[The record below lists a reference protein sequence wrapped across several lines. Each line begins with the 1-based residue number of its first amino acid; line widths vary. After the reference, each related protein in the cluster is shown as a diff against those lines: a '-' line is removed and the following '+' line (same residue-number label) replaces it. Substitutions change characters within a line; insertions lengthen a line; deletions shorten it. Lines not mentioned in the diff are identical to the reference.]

1 MSSFLVCNKYI
12 CNSGLYIDR
21 LIFMPI
27 TQENFHKQNTRY
39 LNKINTNNFDFLRV
53 VFAFT
58 VAFAHLIELSNLE
71 VLNPYKGYFNTR
83 LAIDGFFIVSGFL
96 IAKSYENSSTI
107 KEYIIRRAKR
117 IIPAYVVVILTSALL
132 FSFISTNS
140 LYDYFFNLQFWKYL
154 GANLSFQNY
163 LEPCL
168 PGVFETNRI
177 CAVNGAL
184 WTIKIEEAF
193 YLSVPLFYWLVGVK
207 KINFYGLIIIV
218 YVLSVI
224 YYMYFLSID
233 NYRIAKQ
240 LPGALAFFATGI
252 VFYKNFSLLHK
263 WKDYIII
270 PCLIL
275 FALEHYIFK
284 TQILK
289 PIVFGFMVF
298 YIAYSFRFLNN
309 FGKYGDFT
317 YGIYIYHFPVIQLF
331 AFLSLFNKYPP
342 FIMCAIV
349 LAITLTLAILSW
361 YLVEL
366 PYLSKSRRLRQKK
379 LLSK

>member
-1 MSSFLVCNKYI
+1 
-12 CNSGLYIDR
+12 
-21 LIFMPI
+21 
-27 TQENFHKQNTRY
+27 
-39 LNKINTNNFDFLRV
+39 LNKININNFDFLRV
-53 VFAFT
+53 VFALT
-58 VAFAHLIELSNLE
+58 VAFAHLIELSDLE
-71 VLNPYKGYFNTR
+71 VLQPYKIYFNTR
-83 LAIDGFFIVSGFL
+83 LAIDGFFVVSGFL
-96 IAKSYENSSTI
+96 IAKSYENSATI

-117 IIPAYVVVILTSALL
+117 IIPAYVVVILLSALL

-140 LYDYFFNLQFWKYL
+140 LYDYFSNFQFWKYL
-154 GANLSFQNY
+154 SANLSFQNY

-168 PGVFETNRI
+168 PGVFETNKF

-184 WTIKIEEAF
+184 WTIKVEEAF
-193 YLSVPLFYWLVGVK
+193 YLSVPLFYWFVRVK
-207 KINFYGLIIIV
+207 KFNFYVLILIV
-218 YVLSVI
+218 YILSVT

-263 WKDYIII
+263 WKDYMII
-270 PCLIL
+270 PCIIL
-275 FALEHYIFK
+275 FFLEHYILK
-284 TQILK
+284 TQLLK
-289 PIVFGFMVF
+289 PIAFGFMVF

-331 AFLSLFNKYPP
+331 VVLGLFNKYSPL
-342 FIMCAIV
+342 IICTSV
-349 LAITLTLAILSW
+349 LMLTLLLAILSW
-361 YLVEL
+361 YLIEI

-379 LLSK
+379 LRS

>member
-1 MSSFLVCNKYI
+1 
-12 CNSGLYIDR
+12 
-21 LIFMPI
+21 
-27 TQENFHKQNTRY
+27 

-53 VFAFT
+53 VFALT
-58 VAFAHLIELSNLE
+58 VAFAHLIELSDLE
-71 VLNPYKGYFNTR
+71 VLKPLKIYFNTR

-96 IAKSYENSSTI
+96 IAKSYENSKTI

-117 IIPAYVVVILTSALL
+117 IIPAYAVVILLSALL
-132 FSFISTNS
+132 FSFISTYS
-140 LYDYFFNLQFWKYL
+140 FYDYFSNIQFWKYL
-154 GANLSFQNY
+154 TANLSFQNY

-168 PGVFETNRI
+168 PGVFESNKF

-184 WTIKIEEAF
+184 WTIKLEEAF
-193 YLSVPLFYWLVGVK
+193 YLSVPIFYWFVRVK
-207 KINFYGLIIIV
+207 KFNFYVLITIV
-218 YVLSVI
+218 YILSVT
-224 YYMYFLSID
+224 YYMYFLSMD

-275 FALEHYIFK
+275 FVLEHYILK

-289 PIVFGFMVF
+289 PIAFGFMVF

-331 AFLSLFNKYPP
+331 VFLGLFNKYPP
-342 FIMCAIV
+342 LIICTLV
-349 LAITLTLAILSW
+349 LTITLLLAILSW
-361 YLVEL
+361 YLIEI

-379 LLSK
+379 LRS

>member
-1 MSSFLVCNKYI
+1 
-12 CNSGLYIDR
+12 
-21 LIFMPI
+21 
-27 TQENFHKQNTRY
+27 
-39 LNKINTNNFDFLRV
+39 LNKINVNNFDFLRV

-58 VAFAHLIELSNLE
+58 VAFAHLIELSDLE
-71 VLNPYKGYFNTR
+71 ILKPLKIYFNTR

-96 IAKSYENSSTI
+96 IAKSFENSKTI

-117 IIPAYVVVILTSALL
+117 IIPAYAVVILVSALF
-132 FSFISTNS
+132 FSAISTSS
-140 LYDYFFNLQFWKYL
+140 LSEYFSNIQFWKYL
-154 GANLSFQNY
+154 TANLSFQNY

-168 PGVFETNRI
+168 PGVFETNKF

-184 WTIKIEEAF
+184 WTIKVEEAF
-193 YLSVPLFYWLVGVK
+193 YLLVPLFYWFVRSK
-207 KINFYGLIIIV
+207 KFNFYLLIVIV
-218 YVLSVI
+218 YLLSVF

-252 VFYKNFSLLHK
+252 VFYKNFSLLQK

-275 FALEHYIFK
+275 FVLEHYILK

-289 PIVFGFMVF
+289 PISFGIMVF

-317 YGIYIYHFPVIQLF
+317 YGIYIYHFPIIQLF
-331 AFLSLFNKYPP
+331 VFLGLFNKYPP
-342 FIMCAIV
+342 LIICTSV
-349 LAITLTLAILSW
+349 LMLTLLLAILSW
-361 YLVEL
+361 YLIEI
-366 PYLSKSRRLRQKK
+366 PYLSESRRLRQMK
-379 LLSK
+379 LRS

>member
-1 MSSFLVCNKYI
+1 M
-12 CNSGLYIDR
+12 
-21 LIFMPI
+21 
-27 TQENFHKQNTRY
+27 
-39 LNKINTNNFDFLRV
+39 NKINTNNFDFLRV
-53 VFAFT
+53 VFALT
-58 VAFAHLIELSNLE
+58 VALAHLIELSDLE
-71 VLNPYKGYFNTR
+71 VLKPLKIYFNTR

-96 IAKSYENSSTI
+96 IAKSYENSKTI

-117 IIPAYVVVILTSALL
+117 IIPAYAVVILLSALL
-132 FSFISTNS
+132 FSFISMYS
-140 LYDYFFNLQFWKYL
+140 FYDYFSNIQFWKYL
-154 GANLSFQNY
+154 TANLSFQNY

-168 PGVFETNRI
+168 PGVFESNKF

-184 WTIKIEEAF
+184 WTIKLEEAF
-193 YLSVPLFYWLVGVK
+193 YLSVPIFYWFVRVK
-207 KINFYGLIIIV
+207 KFNFYVLITIV
-218 YVLSVI
+218 YILSVT

-275 FALEHYIFK
+275 FVLEHYILK

-289 PIVFGFMVF
+289 PIAFGFMVF

-331 AFLSLFNKYPP
+331 VFLGLFNKYPP
-342 FIMCAIV
+342 LIICTLV
-349 LAITLTLAILSW
+349 LTITLLLAILSW
-361 YLVEL
+361 YLIEI

-379 LLSK
+379 LRS